1 MIGKCSSPMTD
12 IAPVDPRDRSVI
24 QSYGEG
30 RFRISGEVFTGSVIV
45 LVDAVHAWPEG
56 DAGRATI
63 EGLGPVVDADPAVE
77 ILLLGTGKTMRPL
90 DPGLRAALRLRGI
103 VCDAMDTGA
112 ACRTFNL
119 LAGEDRRVAAALSA
133 PV

>member
-1 MIGKCSSPMTD
+1 MAELT
-12 IAPVDPRDRSVI
+12 PVDPQGRSVI

-45 LVDAVHAWPEG
+45 LVDTVRPWPEG

-63 EGLGPVVDADPAVE
+63 GGLAAVVDADPAVE
-77 ILLLGTGKTMRPL
+77 ILLLGTGTTMRPL
-90 DPGLRAALRLRGI
+90 EPGLRAALRKRGI

-112 ACRTFNL
+112 ACRTFNV
-119 LAGEDRRVAAALSA
+119 LAGEDRRVAAALAA